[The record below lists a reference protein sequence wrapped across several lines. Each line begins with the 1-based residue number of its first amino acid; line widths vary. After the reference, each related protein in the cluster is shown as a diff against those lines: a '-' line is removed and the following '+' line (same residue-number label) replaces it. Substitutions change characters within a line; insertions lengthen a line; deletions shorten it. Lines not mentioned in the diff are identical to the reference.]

1 MTRSRDHDM
10 EAFERLERLERS
22 VTQGSPSQGTRAAE
36 GRHSVP
42 QGSPPQGSDAKRV
55 SMADVAARAGVS
67 GQTVSRVV
75 NGSPRVDPATR
86 ARVEEAMARL
96 GYRPHRAARA
106 LRTGRTQTI
115 GLVVSTLATVG
126 NFRMLQAVADAAA
139 QRGYALTVVTA
150 ADAPSLDEA
159 FERLRDQ
166 GVDGAIVLN
175 EATAAMPAGS
185 SPRGLDLV
193 VVDAAGPAR
202 FGIVQSDH
210 ESGARAATEHLLDL
224 GHDTVWHLGGPADSY
239 AAAERER
246 GWRAALEGAGI
257 VAPPVVRGDWTAAS
271 GHRAGAALA
280 DRPDVSAVFAA
291 NDQMA
296 LGLLRALA
304 GAHRA
309 VPGDVSVVGFDDI
322 ADAADYLPPLT
333 TVRQDFDELGER
345 AVDALIGEI
354 DGGAPATA
362 FVPTRLIVRQST
374 AQH

>member
-1 MTRSRDHDM
+1 MTDSEDPR
-10 EAFERLERLERS
+10 
-22 VTQGSPSQGTRAAE
+22 GRARVAM
-36 GRHSVP
+36 RH
-42 QGSPPQGSDAKRV
+42 
-55 SMADVAARAGVS
+55 VAALAGVS

-75 NGSPRVDPATR
+75 NDSPRVDPATR

-126 NFRMLQAVADAAA
+126 NSRMLQAVADAAA

-150 ADAPSLDEA
+150 ADAASLDGA

-175 EATAAMPAGS
+175 EASAAM
-185 SPRGLDLV
+185 LDTSAPPSLNLI
-193 VVDAAGPAR
+193 VVDAPPDSAAGG
-202 FGIVQSDH
+202 FGVVQSDH
-210 ESGARAATEHLLDL
+210 EAGARAATEHLIGL
-224 GHDTVWHLGGPADSY
+224 GHATVWHLAGPEGSY

-246 GWRAALEGAGI
+246 GWRAALEGAGL

-271 GHRAGAALA
+271 GHAEGVFLA
-280 DRPDVSAVFAA
+280 ERPDVSAVFAA

-304 GAHRA
+304 GAGRA
-309 VPGDVSVVGFDDI
+309 VPRDVAVVGFDDI

-345 AVDALIGEI
+345 AVEALIGAI
-354 DGGAPATA
+354 DGATPRTGLVA
-362 FVPTRLIVRQST
+362 TRLIVREST
-374 AQH
+374 GAGRARLT